1 MSQQAYQHLYTK
13 TRYGKASKNACPGF
27 RYLPQYEDWLIGSV
41 FDFGSGSGDTVAA
54 IRKAGFEAIGMDQ
67 VDLDNG
73 MLVGDITA
81 PLEGHEFRTAV
92 CIDVFEHILDEGLEG
107 LIANMKKAERQV
119 IGVSSELSK
128 NTGPDGEVLH
138 INIKTLPEWVAFL
151 ERDFVIHKTINQGPK
166 RCLYLTAIR

>member
-1 MSQQAYQHLYTK
+1 M
-13 TRYGKASKNACPGF
+13 
-27 RYLPQYEDWLIGSV
+27 

-128 NTGPDGEVLH
+128 NTGPGGEVLH
-138 INIKTLPEWVAFL
+138 INIKTLPE
-151 ERDFVIHKTINQGPK
+151 
-166 RCLYLTAIR
+166 